1 MSPES
6 FSLFSTWSRTDQV
19 GEARGRVSIRGDQAG
34 PSEAEYRE
42 RYEAYCTW
50 QAQLLPTLVPR
61 EAIRPMY
68 RAAHEWA
75 LERGLETGKDP
86 LALLRRY
93 CRAILP
99 LPPFEVW
106 VERFRA
112 APEAFLEI
120 PARSGEL
127 AGAANV
133 ASIVA
138 VRGLEHGGGVWTA
151 ALNVQQAE
159 SGWRGFIG
167 FTGSRGNTVR
177 TAEIFLEP
185 SLDGLRDR
193 FWTLE
198 PDTLSAF
205 LRSALP

>member
-1 MSPES
+1 MTPDP
-6 FSLFSTWSRTDQV
+6 FSLFPSRTRADPS
-19 GEARGRVSIRGDQAG
+19 GGWGRGTAAG
-34 PSEAEYRE
+34 TASQEELRE

-50 QAQLLPTLVPR
+50 QGEILPTLVPR
-61 EAIRPMY
+61 EAIRPMS
-68 RAAHEWA
+68 RAAREWA

-93 CRAILP
+93 CQAILP

-106 VERFRA
+106 VGRFRSH
-112 APEAFLEI
+112 PEAFLEI
-120 PARSGEL
+120 PARV
-127 AGAANV
+127 GALPGSANV
-133 ASIVA
+133 SSIVA
-138 VRGLEHGGGVWTA
+138 VRDVEHGGVFWTA
-151 ALNVQQAE
+151 ALNVRQSD

-167 FTGSRGNTVR
+167 FTGARGTTVQ
-177 TAEIFLEP
+177 TAEIFMDP
-185 SLDGLRDR
+185 SLDCVRDR